1 MKFLASFL
9 LVVPI
14 LLQAQTFVN
23 RTYSQLYDIQAKST
37 VQMGNG
43 NYLVTG
49 TQAFANGFLSLHS
62 PNGQCV
68 NTVFLSQGA
77 LSSFSD
83 LTQVTKINDT
93 LAIVSGKI
101 SLAGGPAEV
110 WKGITI
116 AVNDQGVQLWSL
128 IHNVNDPGID
138 ATITDVERLSDTTFL
153 VLCSSIGN
161 ASNSMSKV
169 DVLGNIQW
177 TKSYESN
184 ETGFKLSD
192 VCVMDSLI
200 FLGGNRFNLGA
211 YSGVILRLDSLGNL
225 EDGWNY
231 SHSVQPDFVQL
242 LATNQGLIVA
252 NRGHAMSALDLI
264 NVDFSGIVLAQ
275 KSFPINMGMPE
286 EEANKPLAPI
296 DSSTCWYWNGGDFGS
311 FAFQINQQTLMPINA
326 ISHMGNIQTIIDQDT
341 TLQVLATGPLYGIKN
356 QLILQKHYAITSAD
370 SLESLFTFCTY
381 PTNEMPLNELAPV
394 KSNFLPNLGIGNTPS
409 PFFYPLIQNEPWV
422 NETFCVEMLGALEE
436 ETLRFGPN
444 PCHEFIEIN
453 KFPNQSYQIHQ
464 FDGKLISQGNTSQE
478 GRIYTL
484 HIPNG
489 SYLIQIGNQQII
501 VIVAH

>member
-1 MKFLASFL
+1 MKFLLLFL
-9 LVVPI
+9 GFLPFI
-14 LLQAQTFVN
+14 FKSQSFVN
-23 RTYSQLYDIQAKST
+23 RTYSQQYDIQAKSV

-43 NYLVTG
+43 SYLIVG
-49 TQAFANGFLSLHS
+49 TQSFSNGFLSVHDV
-62 PNGQCV
+62 NGQCIQ
-68 NTVFLSQGA
+68 TQFLSQGA
-77 LSSFSD
+77 LSSFSEFS
-83 LTQVTKINDT
+83 QVTKINDT

-101 SLAGGPAEV
+101 SLAIGATEV
-110 WKGITI
+110 WQGITV
-116 AVNDQGVQLWSL
+116 AVNNQGLQLWSL
-128 IHNVNDPGID
+128 IHNVSDPGID
-138 ATITDVERLSDTTFL
+138 AEITDVEKLTDSTFL

-169 DVLGNIQW
+169 NLLGNCQW
-177 TKSYESN
+177 TKSFDSN
-184 ETGFKLSD
+184 DSGFKLSD

-275 KSFPINMGMPE
+275 KSFPINMGLPE
-286 EEANKPLAPI
+286 EQARKPLAPI

-311 FAFQINQQTLMPINA
+311 FAYQIDEQTLLPLNG

-341 TLQVLATGPLYGIKN
+341 TLQVLATGPLYGIKS
-356 QLILQKHYAITSAD
+356 QLVLQKHYAITSAD
-370 SLESLFTFCTY
+370 SLESLYTYCTY

-394 KSNFLPNLGIGNTPS
+394 KSIFLPNLGIGNTPS

-422 NETFCVEMLGALEE
+422 NEPFCVEMLGGLSEVDINY
-436 ETLRFGPN
+436 GPN
-444 PCHEFIEIN
+444 PCNEFIQFSNLPNTPYTLIN
-453 KFPNQSYQIHQ
+453 SLGQVVKM
-464 FDGKLISQGNTSQE
+464 GNTSNQGE
-478 GRIYTL
+478 IWVKELPVGV
-484 HIPNG
+484 
-489 SYLIQIGNQQII
+489 YLISVLDRSLKII
-501 VIVAH
+501 KH